1 MGLLPRRSPHPQR
14 ESCSTEADSSVWAS
28 PPLAFCSTAA
38 HVVPINPRILVRTPV
53 PTSQHFRNIPH
64 IVHDSPG
71 LSALGI
77 GAQLGSEGPSR
88 LLRPTIATATTGPA
102 ATSML
107 LMNQRYKASRRCAG
121 SNSEDLGRAAMHA
134 HGGRLLERLP
144 LPQARQRGKPAAYPS
159 ARSQGHSWA
168 PTLSIG

>member
-1 MGLLPRRSPHPQR
+1 MEAWQTAEETTLKTVVGQPTVSSNLTPSATVYRQTTAYEKRAGLYGHLSPRPS
-14 ESCSTEADSSVWAS
+14 
-28 PPLAFCSTAA
+28 
-38 HVVPINPRILVRTPV
+38 ILGIYSR
-53 PTSQHFRNIPH
+53 

-71 LSALGI
+71 LSALEI

-102 ATSML
+102 VTSML
-107 LMNQRYKASRRCAG
+107 LINQRHKASRRRAG

-134 HGGRLLERLP
+134 
-144 LPQARQRGKPAAYPS
+144 ARQATPGAVAFAAKEATGKACGVPV

-168 PTLSIG
+168 IG